1 MTNLNL
7 SNDAVE
13 FIGTLDRK
21 QAMPLWNRLSQ
32 LLEGDSPGDVAD
44 FGEGKLF
51 TTVNEFIFI
60 LRFDQDTVY
69 IETIGRRYDALN
81 SVEALSQ
88 SNQYSAAGSVF
99 RNLGIEPNLA
109 ELFALSFVALFFALT
124 IERWFTFDLSPFAAL
139 QTIPLVVCLAGTS
152 IGVWMRS
159 ERLYN
164 FMPASLLLAV
174 LITLFVKQYGLC
186 AGGYV
191 STALLNCANGF
202 SAPPSSLLI
211 VLSALLLCLIGPF
224 GFATSLGSRLS
235 RLTASY
241 PPLTGYGTIVLGA
254 FFSYLSFTL
263 SSALCWT
270 PAYQITAM
278 VVTLVLLAG
287 RALSPRFL
295 MSAGLILAAGAMFS
309 PLAKSAP
316 EVARQYFSPYHKIAL
331 LSASRSDNS
340 AVTVVLDDST
350 QQILVPIDS
359 ETSSAPIDAIHQK
372 PSASYDALKTFQ
384 RLPFAFKHPKDVLIL
399 NAGIG
404 ADLEE
409 AVRQGAQSIDAV
421 EIDPVLLKLGKRYN
435 PVYGSP
441 SVHAQCQDPRDF
453 VNNCHK
459 KYDMIIA
466 ACQHFVRPIGLAA
479 GPQQRYQYTQEFYKK
494 CLSLLNPHGIL
505 LTSYSS
511 SQKDTGWLSDRI
523 FATLKAA
530 SGITPSMVGR
540 RESDSSGFSPY
551 LFAVA
556 PSSEALSKCKE
567 NAIYGDHRRMLLA
580 NETFADPMFD
590 GYTFPVSPGNAR
602 VATDDCPFI
611 FFEPGTIDIF
621 YISLVAILIA
631 VVSLFGRPLILS
643 TANVFVDWQVFL
655 LNAALISMVLGSLPR
670 LVTMYGSGWLTY
682 AIIFGGILLIAW
694 LAYYSMRR
702 PAATQYE
709 IILYVGL
716 FITLTLS
723 CILPTQWLAS
733 LGVPGCLLIIF
744 FTVMPMFR
752 VLLILPAA
760 YSEAEELAP
769 LFALGLLGLSTGILL
784 KYISFYLGQNSLL
797 LISVVLFG
805 FSCVLGIRG
814 QKVFLPPIA
823 KLSTKRIT

>member
-7 SNDAVE
+7 SNEAAD
-13 FIGTLDRK
+13 FLGKLDRK
-21 QAMPLWNRLSQ
+21 QAAPLWNRLSQ
-32 LLEGDSPGDVAD
+32 LLEGDSPGDVID
-44 FGEGKLF
+44 FGEGKFF
-51 TTVNEFIFI
+51 TTVNEFIII
-60 LRFDQDTVY
+60 LRVVDGTVY
-69 IETIGRRYDALN
+69 IDSIGRRYDALGP
-81 SVEALSQ
+81 VEARGQ
-88 SNQYSAAGSVF
+88 TNQYGAAVSVY
-99 RNLGIEPNLA
+99 RNLGVEPNLA
-109 ELFALSFVALFFALT
+109 ELFTLSFVALFFALT

-139 QTIPLVVCLAGTS
+139 QTIPLVVCLSGTS
-152 IGVWMRS
+152 VGVWMRS

-164 FMPASLLLAV
+164 FMPTSLILAV
-174 LITLFVKQYGLC
+174 LVTLIVKQCGLC
-186 AGGYV
+186 TGGYL
-191 STALLNCANGF
+191 STALLNCASG
-202 SAPPSSLLI
+202 SVAPPSSLLI

-224 GFATSLGSRLS
+224 SFAASLGSRLG

-241 PPLTGYGTIVLGA
+241 PPLTAYGTIVAGA

-270 PAYQITAM
+270 PAYQITTI
-278 VVTLVLLAG
+278 VVALVLLAS

-316 EVARQYFSPYHKIAL
+316 EIARQYFSPYHKVAV
-331 LSASRSDNS
+331 LSASQSQDS
-340 AVTVVLDDST
+340 AFTLVLDDST

-359 ETSSAPIDAIHQK
+359 EARPGPGNAIKQERA
-372 PSASYDALKTFQ
+372 ASYDALKNFQ
-384 RLPFAFKHPKDVLIL
+384 HLPFAFKHPKEVLIL
-399 NAGIG
+399 DAGIG
-404 ADLEE
+404 ADLAE
-409 AVRQGAQSIDAV
+409 ALRQGAQSIDAV
-421 EIDPVLLKLGKRYN
+421 EIDPILLKLGRRYN
-435 PVYGSP
+435 PAYGSA
-441 SVHAQCQDPRDF
+441 SVHVQCQDPRDF
-453 VNNCHK
+453 VNNCRK

-466 ACQHFVRPIGLAA
+466 SSQHFVSPLGLATR
-479 GPQQRYQYTQEFYKK
+479 PQQGYEHTLEFYKK
-494 CLSLLNPHGIL
+494 CLSLLNPDGIL

-580 NETFADPMFD
+580 NETFADPMFG
-590 GYTFPVSPGNAR
+590 GYTFLVNQGNAK

-611 FFEPGTIDIF
+611 FFEPGMIDIF
-621 YISLVAILIA
+621 YNSLIAILIA
-631 VVSLFGRPLILS
+631 VVSLFARPLIFS
-643 TANVFVDWQVFL
+643 KANVFVDWQVFL

-670 LVTMYGSGWLTY
+670 LVIMYGSGWLTY

-694 LAYYSMRR
+694 LAFYSMRR
-702 PAATQYE
+702 PSATQYE

-716 FITLTLS
+716 FVTLILS
-723 CILPTQWLAS
+723 CILPIQWLAS
-733 LGVPGCLLIIF
+733 FGILGYLLIIF

-769 LFALGLLGLSTGILL
+769 LIAFGVLGLSAGILL